1 MKKSTILAFS
11 GLIITFFI
19 VTLLGNRTNV
29 YEKQKRYDNPKEAI
43 INFIGYINSYE
54 EVKTKNGFYN
64 ITPNEFLESISKRYR
79 LYLGENNNNRYIY
92 SEPLP
97 LFYSYE
103 LEEVSLNDS
112 KSLEINYED
121 SFKGIPEY
129 KIPNEVKVYKLNAL
143 VTHDYSIDKR
153 AVKEDGT
160 VDEIEGKEGIAM
172 EVYLVIVN
180 EGEGYVVDYYSTVYK

>member
-29 YEKQKRYDNPKEAI
+29 YEKQKRYDTPKEAI

-54 EVKTKNGFYN
+54 EVKTKNGYYT
-64 ITPNEFLESISKRYR
+64 ITPSEFLESISRRYR

-112 KSLEINYED
+112 KSLEINYEN
-121 SFKGIPEY
+121 SFEGIPEY

-160 VDEIEGKEGIAM
+160 VDEIEGKEGIPM